1 MTKTT
6 KPTIVRVKNRKN
18 LVAFPGV
25 RVVLARAKLKR
36 RRLVG
41 YEVVPN
47 SKGYGGVKK
56 PIYED
61 VAP

>member
-1 MTKTT
+1 MTKT
-6 KPTIVRVKNRKN
+6 KTIKVHSKAN
-18 LVAFPGV
+18 LVPFPGV
-25 RVVLARAKLKR
+25 RVVLERAKLKR

-47 SKGYGGVKK
+47 SNGYGGVKK